1 MLMSLHPAAS
11 PRLPFPAPATL
22 DPPRRAV
29 RLAPV
34 AVAQF
39 DALLHEVNPDARRA
53 DPIRVERLA
62 SWFATLPREQADA
75 LVQQQLE
82 RVGELGAML
91 ADSDWA
97 ADEATCMRAH
107 KLLEYI
113 DRDDDL
119 IDDREP
125 LGLLDDAL
133 FVDLAWPA
141 FAVEVEEYL
150 DFCDFRRDQRLDGVD
165 PAHRDAW
172 RNARFD
178 EVEAWRRSV
187 ERSQAHYLRHWPSD
201 ALFHVG

>member
-1 MLMSLHPAAS
+1 MLMSLYPAAA
-11 PRLPFPAPATL
+11 PRLPFPPPASP
-22 DPPRRAV
+22 DPVGRPV
-29 RLAPV
+29 QLAPS
-34 AVAQF
+34 AVARF

-62 SWFATLPREQADA
+62 NWFSTLAPDEAQS

-91 ADSDWA
+91 ADDDWA
-97 ADEATCMRAH
+97 ADEATCVRAH

-125 LGLLDDAL
+125 LGMLDDAL

-141 FAVEVEEYL
+141 FAIEVEEYL
-150 DFCDFRRDQRLDGVD
+150 DFCEFRRDRRLDGID

-172 RNARFD
+172 RRARLD
-178 EVEAWRRSV
+178 EVDAWRRGV
-187 ERSQAHYLRHWPSD
+187 ERSQAHYLRYWPSD
-201 ALFHVG
+201 ALFNIR